1 MQFMDLTQMKMRKKR
16 LPFSSQMVNLG
27 EINKTFMKSRVLL
40 ILIFGSFLLVN
51 CGGTKGEGSVGDVTV
66 VRGELPEETE
76 SIDLFWRITGQP
88 DASKLSMNDLE
99 FNEDKSEM
107 SFTPDAPGKFQF
119 ELEVFQ
125 YGDELETQKFTYTVD
140 SIEPLVA
147 DASEEALSDESED
160 WLDEEYEENLNDD
173 SEDEY
178 MDEDDEYDF
187 NELDSEDSVE
197 YYETDNND
205 PVIEEN
211 NDEEKLMPLEIA
223 AKKETS
229 STPSPVKKQ
238 TTASKP
244 PVKKKSSRYVIPFDK
259 SRFTIQV
266 ASKKNLND
274 AEKIA
279 ANLIESG
286 YDAYIQK
293 AYFRDTDEVW
303 FRVRVGSYDNRDT
316 ALAVG
321 KVIADAMTTEVWIDF
336 VRFEE

>member
-1 MQFMDLTQMKMRKKR
+1 MKMRKKR

-27 EINKTFMKSRVLL
+27 EINKTFMKSRALL

-88 DASKLSMNDLE
+88 DASKLSMKDLV

-160 WLDEEYEENLNDD
+160 WLDEEYEEDLNDD

-211 NDEEKLMPLEIA
+211 NDDKELMPLEIA

-229 STPSPVKKQ
+229 STPPPVKTQ
-238 TTASKP
+238 TTAAKP

>member
-1 MQFMDLTQMKMRKKR
+1 MKMHKKR

-27 EINKTFMKSRVLL
+27 ENNKTFMKSRVTI
-40 ILIFGSFLLVN
+40 ILICSLFLLVN

-66 VRGELPEETE
+66 VQGELPEDTE
-76 SIDLFWRITGQP
+76 SIDLFWSITGQP
-88 DASKLSMNDLE
+88 DASKLSIQDLV
-99 FNEDKSEM
+99 FNNDKSEM
-107 SFTPDAPGKFQF
+107 SFTPDAPGKYQF
-119 ELEVFQ
+119 ELEIFQ

-147 DASEEALSDESED
+147 DALEEETDTDDSED
-160 WLDEEYEENLNDD
+160 WLDEELDD
-173 SEDEY
+173 ET
-178 MDEDDEYDF
+178 DEDDMDEYSEYDY
-187 NELDSEDSVE
+187 NELENEEDYVDEYESGDNVE
-197 YYETDNND
+197 NNETMS
-205 PVIEEN
+205 EEN
-211 NDEEKLMPLEIA
+211 IEQQNNELTTLEMA
-223 AKKETS
+223 SKKEAS
-229 STPSPVKKQ
+229 STVNTQS
-238 TTASKP
+238 TATKP
-244 PVKKKSSRYVIPFDK
+244 PVKKKSSRYIIPFDK

-316 ALAVG
+316 ALSVG
-321 KVIADAMTTEVWIDF
+321 KVIADAITTEVWIDF
-336 VRFEE
+336 VRFED

>member
-1 MQFMDLTQMKMRKKR
+1 MKMRKKR

-27 EINKTFMKSRVLL
+27 ENNKTFMKSRVII
-40 ILIFGSFLLVN
+40 ILICGLFLLVN
-51 CGGTKGEGSVGDVTV
+51 CGGTKGEGSVGDVTL

-76 SIDLFWRITGQP
+76 SIDLFWSITGQP

-99 FNEDKSEM
+99 FNQDKSEM
-107 SFTPDAPGKFQF
+107 SFTPDAPGKYQF
-119 ELEVFQ
+119 ELEIFQ

-147 DASEEALSDESED
+147 DASEEESVTED
-160 WLDEEYEENLNDD
+160 NEEWLEEEYEEEL
-173 SEDEY
+173 
-178 MDEDDEYDF
+178 DDEYSEYDYDEVESEEDTMEYYVSDDNTENNEMTEEEEGTEEKE
-187 NELDSEDSVE
+187 NELL
-197 YYETDNND
+197 T
-205 PVIEEN
+205 IEMAN
-211 NDEEKLMPLEIA
+211 KEES
-223 AKKETS
+223 S
-229 STPSPVKKQ
+229 STLPTVKKQ
-238 TTASKP
+238 STALKT

-259 SRFTIQV
+259 SRYTIQI

-274 AEKIA
+274 AEKVA
-279 ANLIESG
+279 VNLIESG

-316 ALAVG
+316 ALSVG

>member
-1 MQFMDLTQMKMRKKR
+1 MKMRKKR

-88 DASKLSMNDLE
+88 DASKLSMKDLE

-187 NELDSEDSVE
+187 NELDSEDNVE

>member
-1 MQFMDLTQMKMRKKR
+1 MKMRKKR

-27 EINKTFMKSRVLL
+27 EINKTFMKSRALL

-66 VRGELPEETE
+66 VQGELPEDTE

-88 DASKLSMNDLE
+88 DASKLSMQDLE
-99 FNEDKSEM
+99 FNDDKSEM

-119 ELEVFQ
+119 ELEIFQ

-147 DASEEALSDESED
+147 DASEESLSDESED
-160 WLDEEYEENLNDD
+160 WLDEEYEEDLNDD

-178 MDEDDEYDF
+178 MEEDDEYDYDEF
-187 NELDSEDSVE
+187 DSDDSLD
-197 YYETDNND
+197 YYEADSNEPVMEEDNDN
-205 PVIEEN
+205 
-211 NDEEKLMPLEIA
+211 EKLIPLEIA
-223 AKKETS
+223 EKKEDAPTPVPVKTKTTAKKS
-229 STPSPVKKQ
+229 
-238 TTASKP
+238 
-244 PVKKKSSRYVIPFDK
+244 PVKKKSSRYIIPFDK

-321 KVIADAMTTEVWIDF
+321 KVIADAMTMEVWIDF

>member
-1 MQFMDLTQMKMRKKR
+1 
-16 LPFSSQMVNLG
+16 MVNLG

-66 VRGELPEETE
+66 VQGELPEETE

-88 DASKLSMNDLE
+88 DASKLSMRDLE

-147 DASEEALSDESED
+147 DASEESLSDESED
-160 WLDEEYEENLNDD
+160 WLDEEYEEELNDD
-173 SEDEY
+173 SEDTY
-178 MDEDDEYDF
+178 MEDDEYDYDEF
-187 NELDSEDSVE
+187 DSEDSLE
-197 YYETDNND
+197 YYETDNNEASID
-205 PVIEEN
+205 ENKEE
-211 NDEEKLMPLEIA
+211 ELIPLEIA
-223 AKKETS
+223 TKKETS
-229 STPSPVKKQ
+229 STPIPVKTQ
-238 TTASKP
+238 TTATKP
-244 PVKKKSSRYVIPFDK
+244 PVKKKSTRYVIPYDK

-274 AEKIA
+274 AEKVA

-321 KVIADAMTTEVWIDF
+321 KVIANAMTMEVWVDF

>member
-1 MQFMDLTQMKMRKKR
+1 MKMRKKR

-27 EINKTFMKSRVLL
+27 EINKTFMKSRALL

-66 VRGELPEETE
+66 VQGELPEDTE

-88 DASKLSMNDLE
+88 DASKLSMQDLE
-99 FNEDKSEM
+99 FNDDKSEM

-119 ELEVFQ
+119 ELEIFQ

-147 DASEEALSDESED
+147 DASEESLSDESED
-160 WLDEEYEENLNDD
+160 WLDEEYEEDLNDD

-178 MDEDDEYDF
+178 MEEDGEYDYDEF
-187 NELDSEDSVE
+187 DSDDSLD
-197 YYETDNND
+197 YYEADSNEPVMEEDNDN
-205 PVIEEN
+205 
-211 NDEEKLMPLEIA
+211 EKLIPLEIA
-223 AKKETS
+223 EKKEDA
-229 STPSPVKKQ
+229 STPVPVKTKS
-238 TTASKP
+238 TAKKP
-244 PVKKKSSRYVIPFDK
+244 PVKKKSSRYIIPFDK

-279 ANLIESG
+279 ANLIDSG

-303 FRVRVGSYDNRDT
+303 FRVRVGSYDNRNT

-321 KVIADAMTTEVWIDF
+321 KVIADAMTMEVWIDF

>member
-1 MQFMDLTQMKMRKKR
+1 MKMRKKR

-66 VRGELPEETE
+66 VQGELPEETE

-88 DASKLSMNDLE
+88 DASKLSMKDLE

-160 WLDEEYEENLNDD
+160 WLDEEYEEDLNDD
-173 SEDEY
+173 LEDEY

-211 NDEEKLMPLEIA
+211 NDDEELMPLEIA

-238 TTASKP
+238 TTAAKP

>member
-1 MQFMDLTQMKMRKKR
+1 MKMHKKR

-66 VRGELPEETE
+66 VQGELPEETE

-88 DASKLSMNDLE
+88 DASKLSMRDLE

-147 DASEEALSDESED
+147 DASEESLSDESED
-160 WLDEEYEENLNDD
+160 WLDEEYEEELNDD
-173 SEDEY
+173 SEDTY
-178 MDEDDEYDF
+178 MEDDEYDYDEF
-187 NELDSEDSVE
+187 DSEDSLE
-197 YYETDNND
+197 YYETDNNEASID
-205 PVIEEN
+205 ENKEE
-211 NDEEKLMPLEIA
+211 ELIPLEIA
-223 AKKETS
+223 TKKETS
-229 STPSPVKKQ
+229 STPIPVKTQ
-238 TTASKP
+238 TTATKP
-244 PVKKKSSRYVIPFDK
+244 PIKKKSTRYVIPYDK

-274 AEKIA
+274 AEKVA

-321 KVIADAMTTEVWIDF
+321 KVIANAMTMEVWVDF

>member
-1 MQFMDLTQMKMRKKR
+1 
-16 LPFSSQMVNLG
+16 MVNLG

-66 VRGELPEETE
+66 VRGELPEDTE

-88 DASKLSMNDLE
+88 DASKLSMKDLE

-160 WLDEEYEENLNDD
+160 WLDEEYEEDLNDD

-178 MDEDDEYDF
+178 VDEDDEYDF

-205 PVIEEN
+205 PVIEET

>member
-1 MQFMDLTQMKMRKKR
+1 MKMRKKR

-88 DASKLSMNDLE
+88 DASKLSMKDLE

-147 DASEEALSDESED
+147 DASEEALYDESED
-160 WLDEEYEENLNDD
+160 WLDEEYEEDLNDD

-187 NELDSEDSVE
+187 NELDSEDGVE

-211 NDEEKLMPLEIA
+211 NDEEELMPLEIA
-223 AKKETS
+223 AKKKTS
-229 STPSPVKKQ
+229 STPSLVKKQ
-238 TTASKP
+238 TTAAKP

>member
-1 MQFMDLTQMKMRKKR
+1 MKMRKKR

-66 VRGELPEETE
+66 VQGELPEETE

-88 DASKLSMNDLE
+88 DASKLSMKDLE

-160 WLDEEYEENLNDD
+160 WLDEEYEEDQNDD
-173 SEDEY
+173 LEDEY

>member
-27 EINKTFMKSRVLL
+27 EINKTFMKSRALL

-88 DASKLSMNDLE
+88 DASKLSMKDLV
-99 FNEDKSEM
+99 FNEVKSEM

-119 ELEVFQ
+119 ELEIFQ

-147 DASEEALSDESED
+147 DASEKALSDESED
-160 WLDEEYEENLNDD
+160 WLDEEYDEDLDD
-173 SEDEY
+173 DL
-178 MDEDDEYDF
+178 DDEYDF
-187 NELDSEDSVE
+187 NELDSEDSLE
-197 YYETDNND
+197 YYETVNND

-211 NDEEKLMPLEIA
+211 NEKEEELMPLEIA
-223 AKKETS
+223 ERKETS
-229 STPSPVKKQ
+229 STPLPVKTQ
-238 TTASKP
+238 TTAAKP
-244 PVKKKSSRYVIPFDK
+244 PVKKKRSRYVIPFDK

-321 KVIADAMTTEVWIDF
+321 KVIADAMSTEVWIDF

>member
-1 MQFMDLTQMKMRKKR
+1 MKMRKKR

-88 DASKLSMNDLE
+88 DASKLSMKDLE

-160 WLDEEYEENLNDD
+160 WLDEEYEEDLNDD
-173 SEDEY
+173 LEDEY

-187 NELDSEDSVE
+187 NELDSEDSGE

-211 NDEEKLMPLEIA
+211 NDDKELMPLEIA

-229 STPSPVKKQ
+229 STSSPVKKQ
-238 TTASKP
+238 TTAAKP
-244 PVKKKSSRYVIPFDK
+244 PVKKKSSRYIIPFDK

>member
-1 MQFMDLTQMKMRKKR
+1 MKMHKKR

-66 VRGELPEETE
+66 VQGELPEETE

-88 DASKLSMNDLE
+88 DASKLSMRDLE

-147 DASEEALSDESED
+147 DASEESLSDESED
-160 WLDEEYEENLNDD
+160 WLDEEYEEELNDD
-173 SEDEY
+173 SEDTY
-178 MDEDDEYDF
+178 MEDDEYDYDEF
-187 NELDSEDSVE
+187 DSEDSLE
-197 YYETDNND
+197 YYETDNNEASID
-205 PVIEEN
+205 ENKEE
-211 NDEEKLMPLEIA
+211 ELMPLEIA
-223 AKKETS
+223 TKKETS
-229 STPSPVKKQ
+229 STPIPVKTQ
-238 TTASKP
+238 TTATKP
-244 PVKKKSSRYVIPFDK
+244 PVKKKSTRYVIPYDK

-274 AEKIA
+274 AEKVA

-321 KVIADAMTTEVWIDF
+321 KVIANAMTMEVWVDF

>member
-1 MQFMDLTQMKMRKKR
+1 MQFTDPTQMKMRKKR

-66 VRGELPEETE
+66 VQGELPEETE

-88 DASKLSMNDLE
+88 DASKLSMRDLE

-147 DASEEALSDESED
+147 DASEESLSDESED
-160 WLDEEYEENLNDD
+160 WLDEEYEEELNDD
-173 SEDEY
+173 SEDTY
-178 MDEDDEYDF
+178 MEDDEYDYDEF
-187 NELDSEDSVE
+187 DSEDSLE
-197 YYETDNND
+197 YYETDNNEASID
-205 PVIEEN
+205 ENKEE
-211 NDEEKLMPLEIA
+211 ELIPLEIA
-223 AKKETS
+223 TKKETS
-229 STPSPVKKQ
+229 STPIPVKTQ
-238 TTASKP
+238 TTATKP
-244 PVKKKSSRYVIPFDK
+244 PVKKKSTRYVIPYDK

-274 AEKIA
+274 AEKVA

-321 KVIADAMTTEVWIDF
+321 KVIANAMTMEVWVDF

>member
-1 MQFMDLTQMKMRKKR
+1 
-16 LPFSSQMVNLG
+16 MVNLG

-88 DASKLSMNDLE
+88 DASKLSMKDLE

-160 WLDEEYEENLNDD
+160 WLDEEYEEDLNDD
-173 SEDEY
+173 LEDEY

-187 NELDSEDSVE
+187 NELDSEDSGE

-211 NDEEKLMPLEIA
+211 NDDEELMPLEIA

-244 PVKKKSSRYVIPFDK
+244 PVKKKNSRYVIPFDK

>member
-1 MQFMDLTQMKMRKKR
+1 MKMRKKR

-160 WLDEEYEENLNDD
+160 WLDEEYEEDLNDD

-187 NELDSEDSVE
+187 NELDSEDNVE

-205 PVIEEN
+205 PVIEET

>member
-1 MQFMDLTQMKMRKKR
+1 MKMRKKR

-66 VRGELPEETE
+66 VRGELPEDTE

-160 WLDEEYEENLNDD
+160 WLDEEYEEDLNDD

-187 NELDSEDSVE
+187 NELDSEDNVE